1 MNNTL
6 HFLVLTAVMTVEV
19 YKALRIT
26 GTAMIVCGVLLI
38 TVGLI
43 VRGKA
48 RKAARIQPDEEDI
61 TELNEKPDVSI
72 YVESVIGDRKY
83 QQDYFLFAQGSENE
97 ESVWA
102 GRLAVVCDG
111 MGGIK
116 GGELASR
123 CCAETIFNG
132 FYQIGWTE
140 NVRQILHQ
148 LVTAADKE
156 VSGITSADGK
166 PLNCGTTAI
175 AVVIRDN
182 KAYWVSTG
190 DSRIYY
196 FHNGNLQQLTRD
208 HNFRMTLQERC
219 TAGLI
224 TQEQVEN
231 NRQKE
236 ALISYVGKGGNLII
250 DTGEFDFPQS
260 RGDILLLCSDGLYKS
275 IPDSEIQRLIARN
288 ADNVSQ
294 LPGILVRAAMAG
306 GRPGKHDNTTVLA
319 IG

>member
-1 MNNTL
+1 MNNPFD
-6 HFLVLTAVMTVEV
+6 FLMLTAVMTVEV
-19 YKALRIT
+19 YKTLCIS

-38 TVGLI
+38 AAGLI
-43 VRGKA
+43 VRGRSRRA
-48 RKAARIQPDEEDI
+48 VPIQPDEEDI
-61 TELNEKPDVSI
+61 TELNEASGVSV
-72 YVESVIGDRKY
+72 YVESVIGDREY
-83 QQDYFLFAQGSENE
+83 QQDYFLFAQGAENE
-97 ESVWA
+97 ERVRA

-140 NVRQILHQ
+140 NVRQILQQ

-156 VSGITSADGK
+156 VSGISSADGK
-166 PLNCGTTAI
+166 PLHCGTTAI
-175 AVVIRDN
+175 AVVIRDK

-196 FHNGNLQQLTRD
+196 FHNGRLQQLTRD

-219 TAGLI
+219 AAGQI

-236 ALISYVGKGGNLII
+236 ALISYVGKGGNLIV
-250 DTGEFDFPQS
+250 DTGEFDFPQG

-275 IPDSEIQRLIARN
+275 IPDSEIQRLMMRN
-288 ADNVSQ
+288 ADNVSR